1 MRMNTNSADL
11 PFTGGDAP
19 SNRRTEE
26 RIPARFE
33 VHFSDTEVAAK
44 ALRAYSVNVSSGGL
58 CLRTKR
64 SYDVGV
70 PVQVEMKVDGET
82 FKLRGVIAWV
92 RDEAEAVGVR
102 FIKLSDDDRAKLQ
115 RLIDSLKR

>member
-19 SNRRTEE
+19 ANRRTEE
-26 RIPARFE
+26 RVPARFE
-33 VHFSDTEVAAK
+33 VHFNDSEVAAR

-64 SYDVGV
+64 AYDVGV
-70 PVQVEMKVDGET
+70 PVQVEMKVDGES
-82 FKLRGVIAWV
+82 FKLRGVVAWV
-92 RDEAEAVGVR
+92 RDESEAVGVR
-102 FIKLSDDDRAKLQ
+102 FTKLSDEDRARLQ